1 MGGKARNHIR
11 KTLRTRLKAVRTWQ
25 LILVLIPLLFV
36 AATLLRADHLKM
48 NDLLHNVMEADAAED
63 DKTLEEA
70 LTKLRDFT
78 FTHII
83 VNIRDNN
90 GEQSIFFGT
99 GPFYL
104 EHQYLR
110 LANQAIEEAEA
121 NLSDDSNPNG
131 NIYAAVGAICKP
143 LAIQNGWQW
152 NDQGYLDCWT
162 SELNKYPAM
171 ENLETNI
178 AANIPSTEQFRYDYA
193 SPIWAPTYAGIVI
206 LVAIILMAIIF
217 VRVIIWLVLKI
228 ALIFLK

>member
-1 MGGKARNHIR
+1 MGGKTKNHIK

-25 LILVLIPLLFV
+25 LVLVLIPLLFV

-48 NDLLHNVMEADAAED
+48 TDLRSAVMQADASENEEE
-63 DKTLEEA
+63 LEKN
-70 LTKLRDFT
+70 LTALRDFT
-78 FTHII
+78 FTHIV
-83 VNIRDNN
+83 VNIYDNN
-90 GEQSIFFGT
+90 GERSLSFGT

-110 LANQAIEEAEA
+110 AANQAIEEAESH
-121 NLSDDSNPNG
+121 LSDDSNPNG
-131 NIYAAVGAICKP
+131 NIYATVGAICKP

-206 LVAIILMAIIF
+206 LIAVVLMIVIL
-217 VRVIIWLVLKI
+217 VRFIIWVALKI
-228 ALIFLK
+228 ALLFLK